1 MRIDTLLIFHSLAKV
16 VLAVFLGLLHALARR
31 LFGNWSTSFSTAN
44 TQLEYCRSR
53 TTCYSNRPL
62 SNISGG
68 FLALPS
74 PRGTLLGGWKLEEG
88 YRHQPTL
95 GQVQHTVQRAVGDVC
110 GVMVP
115 DSEWGTVNK
124 EGSAQAR
131 WRDIVAT
138 PQIHARRPGED
149 SKW

>member
-1 MRIDTLLIFHSLAKV
+1 MHWHGGYLATGARHFPRLIPNLNTVEAVRLATV
-16 VLAVFLGLLHALARR
+16 IGLFPIFREGSSHFPRLG
-31 LFGNWSTSFSTAN
+31 
-44 TQLEYCRSR
+44 
-53 TTCYSNRPL
+53 
-62 SNISGG
+62 
-68 FLALPS
+68 
-74 PRGTLLGGWKLEEG
+74 GTLLGGWKLEEG

-110 GVMVP
+110 GMMVP